1 MLADTLLI
9 TSNARSTLWGHIMKF
24 FIIQIARRMS
34 VLLMVALLPE
44 GELEEFKIFGFHVLR
59 DWLIDAPAN
68 AGYLLR

>member
-1 MLADTLLI
+1 
-9 TSNARSTLWGHIMKF
+9 MKF